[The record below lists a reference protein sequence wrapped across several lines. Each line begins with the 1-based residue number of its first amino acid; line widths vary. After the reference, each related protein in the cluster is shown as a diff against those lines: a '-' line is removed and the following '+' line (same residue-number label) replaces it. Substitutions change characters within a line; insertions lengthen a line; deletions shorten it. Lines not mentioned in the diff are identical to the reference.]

1 MNCSIYLQKKK
12 LGQFC
17 HQVHLLI
24 VFQLMQAQELMLLA
38 SKASTSSP
46 PSVVRKPDSPISAP
60 AKINVPE
67 ALPISTPAKINVPE
81 VLPARQIVTKKP
93 ESSVSHLATTS
104 SPISIMP
111 QAVALSRSTSNGTID
126 SSKPKTTV
134 VQPKTTVV
142 QPPVVVPTNQ
152 ASSSQ
157 ATPLATTS
165 AATVIPRGMAFHMP
179 ALFIGYVSFS
189 HSIKFLHAFLCS
201 SCPSSSEG
209 ISFTL
214 LREAKRQV

>member
-1 MNCSIYLQKKK
+1 
-12 LGQFC
+12 
-17 HQVHLLI
+17 
-24 VFQLMQAQELMLLA
+24 MLLA

-81 VLPARQIVTKKP
+81 VLPARQIVTQKP

-111 QAVALSRSTSNGTID
+111 QAVALSWSTSNGTID
-126 SSKPKTTV
+126 SSK
-134 VQPKTTVV
+134 PKTTVV